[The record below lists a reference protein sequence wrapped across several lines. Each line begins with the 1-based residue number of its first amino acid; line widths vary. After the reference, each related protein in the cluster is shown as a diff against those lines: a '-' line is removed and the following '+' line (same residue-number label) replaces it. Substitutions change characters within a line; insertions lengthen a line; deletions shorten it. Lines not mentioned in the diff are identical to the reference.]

1 VSGCSAVIRS
11 GIIGMAR
18 CARVPFGGNVVVMGI
33 VRVGMLHPR
42 EMGKLEFPPPL
53 EVVSS

>member
-1 VSGCSAVIRS
+1 VSGCSAAIRS